1 MKRKAIILAGVLAC
15 IALLSFS
22 LLEGGRKGAYK
33 HYYKGNYYYSEGR
46 FDKAVYHFS
55 QAYDAI
61 PTEFN
66 FALAYAVGLGRVG
79 KTSDSQALLKR
90 SIGLLSDKDPEYR
103 QKTALLYFF
112 EGVTYT
118 YAKQYG
124 QAVAALKKGISVQEE
139 LGKPTALSVM
149 YNTLGYATFMNQGQG
164 AHKSQDRP
172 LHYHLRKD
180 DLQRAY
186 DIFKLALQQDSRNE
200 TAWTNQRLLGD
211 TLDVPPA
218 FFDTVYNAIEI
229 TDYDNL
235 PNNTS
240 EMAAFANYEEVVM
253 LLDISGS
260 MVMENVTCRGATRFQ
275 VMKETALFMLDK
287 MAPTTLVGVG
297 TIGGDCG
304 TPPKMWQKAGS
315 LPVTEL
321 RSRLGFLNPD
331 GTTPLLNMLVES
343 PGLFTDNPN
352 SRKSLLLVSDG
363 ANICKVNNLDI
374 CEWSQELREKGITI
388 NVLSFLNAD
397 LENTN
402 AFAEYTCLAD
412 NTYGKVLYIDALNC
426 RITPFTFT
434 LLEATRLRIPPI
446 KRVQCWGPAFKEL
459 WAIYPE

>member
-1 MKRKAIILAGVLAC
+1 MEKKIILFAGLLSC
-15 IALLSFS
+15 LALLSFS
-22 LLEGGRKGAYK
+22 LLEGDRKGAYK

-46 FDKAVYHFS
+46 FDKAVHHFS
-55 QAYDAI
+55 QAYDAL
-61 PTEFN
+61 PNEFN

-79 KTSDSQALLKR
+79 KTKDSQVLFRR
-90 SIGLLSDKDPEYR
+90 SIGLLSDRDPEYK
-103 QKTALLYFF
+103 QKMALLHFF
-112 EGVTYT
+112 EGVTYCYSGQ
-118 YAKQYG
+118 YAY
-124 QAVAALKKGISVQEE
+124 AVAPLKKSIAIQET
-139 LGKPTALSVM
+139 LGKPAALSVM
-149 YNTLGYATFMNQGQG
+149 YNTLGYATFMNQGRG

-172 LHYHLRKD
+172 LHYHVRKD

-186 DIFKLALQQDSRNE
+186 DIFKLALKHDARNE
-200 TAWTNQRLLGD
+200 TAWANQRMLGD

-218 FFDTVYNAIEI
+218 FFDTVYSAIEI

-235 PNNTS
+235 PNNSS
-240 EMAAFANYEEVVM
+240 EMAAFANYDEVVM

-260 MVMENVTCRGATRFQ
+260 MVMENVTCRGVTRFQ

-287 MAPTTLVGVG
+287 MAPTTQVGVG

-315 LPVTEL
+315 LPTEEL
-321 RSRLGFLNPD
+321 RSRLNFLNPD
-331 GTTPLLNMLVES
+331 GTTPLLNILVES

-352 SRKSLLLVSDG
+352 SRKSILLVSDG
-363 ANICKVNNLDI
+363 ANICKMNGIDI
-374 CEWSQELREKGITI
+374 CDWSLELRQQGITI

-397 LENTN
+397 LDNTN

-426 RITPFTFT
+426 RITPFTFN

-446 KRVQCWGPAFKEL
+446 QRVQCWGPAFKEL